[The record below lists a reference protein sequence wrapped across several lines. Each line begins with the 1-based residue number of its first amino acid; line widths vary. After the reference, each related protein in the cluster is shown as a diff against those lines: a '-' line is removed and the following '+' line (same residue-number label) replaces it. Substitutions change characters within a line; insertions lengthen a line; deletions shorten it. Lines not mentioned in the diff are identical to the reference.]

1 MFVDMTDEVRNLE
14 KIMDFYEGENI
25 SRTMSFFIFCNG
37 TESSID
43 TYKSI
48 GSNVDQ
54 MLSENGDLTDELTS
68 AVGPLNDTA
77 NYSLTTVANLS
88 LPEVKKVESYNLEFS
103 ESKSQSTPETHARA
117 RRTIPGTDNDYLW
130 KNISDSS
137 QCVEA
142 LELFGGYTKNYT

>member
-1 MFVDMTDEVRNLE
+1 MFVDMSDEVRNLE
-14 KIMDFYEGENI
+14 KIMDFHEGENI

-43 TYKSI
+43 TYRSI

-68 AVGPLNDTA
+68 AVGPLNNTA

-88 LPEVKKVESYNLEFS
+88 LLEV
-103 ESKSQSTPETHARA
+103 
-117 RRTIPGTDNDYLW
+117 
-130 KNISDSS
+130 
-137 QCVEA
+137 
-142 LELFGGYTKNYT
+142 